1 MVFRMAMPFCTLVLW
16 CNNRSCGYLEGMET
30 MRKYKCK
37 YDIEFQNL
45 KEIMDFVAD
54 KYGKNIGFI
63 YKSADRKTKTEI
75 TYNKFR
81 EDLDAVGA
89 YLISRGLKGKK
100 IVVFGPN
107 SYQWLVAYYA
117 VVINVGVV
125 IPLDKG
131 LPEEEI
137 VNSLKKCKADA
148 IIYDDSL
155 KMDFGKIIGMDGIT
169 VETLIPMSDFTQE
182 KMPELAAMINQYKP
196 EFKVIDKHA
205 VDIILFTSGT
215 SADAKAAQLTQ
226 RNIASTIAAMRKVE
240 PIYEDDVEMIL
251 LPLHHAFGNQGVL
264 MFISNGCTNV
274 FCSGLKYVQKE
285 LKEYGVSAFFCVPL
299 IIESMINKVLK
310 TAEKEGKLK
319 KLETGRKI
327 SKALMKVG
335 IDARRVI
342 FKDVIDGLGGKL
354 RFLISGAAALDLKI
368 LEYATDF
375 GILTVQGYGLTE
387 TAPTIASE
395 SYFFRKP
402 GSVGH
407 AMPGVEVKIN
417 NPDENG
423 IGELFARGPN
433 IMKGYLDD
441 EEANR
446 EVFVDG
452 WFNTGDLARID
463 EEDYIFLTG
472 RKKNVIVLKNGKN
485 IYPEEIE
492 ALIDKIPY
500 VVENVVMGEE
510 EGDDYR
516 LVAHVVYDPEAEE
529 LKGKSAE
536 EIQALTDADIEK
548 INSEMPNFK
557 RIKEVYLRTE
567 PFEKTTT
574 QKIKRRKV
582 KAEGK

>member
-1 MVFRMAMPFCTLVLW
+1 
-16 CNNRSCGYLEGMET
+16 

-37 YDIEFQNL
+37 YDIEFQDL

-54 KYGKNIGFI
+54 KYGKNTAFI
-63 YKSADRKTKTEI
+63 YKTPDRKNKVEI
-75 TYNKFR
+75 TYRKFR
-81 EDLDAVGA
+81 DDMDSIGA
-89 YLISRGLKGKK
+89 YLISKGLKGKR
-100 IVVFGPN
+100 IVVIGPN
-107 SYQWLVAYYA
+107 SYTWLAAYYGI
-117 VVINVGVV
+117 VINVGVV
-125 IPLDKG
+125 VPLDKG

-137 VNSLKKCKADA
+137 INSLVKCKADA
-148 IIYDDSL
+148 IVYDETL
-155 KMDFGKIIGMDGIT
+155 KMDFEKISKMEGVT
-169 VETLIPMSDFTQE
+169 AETLIPMSEISQE
-182 KMPELAAMINQYKP
+182 ALVEHAKLVKQYKP

-264 MFISNGCTNV
+264 MFISNGATNV
-274 FCSGLKYVQKE
+274 FCSGLKYIQKE
-285 LKEYGVSAFFCVPL
+285 LKEYGVTAFFCVPL

-310 TAEKEGKLK
+310 TAEKEGKLE
-319 KLETGRKI
+319 KLEMGRKI

-335 IDARRVI
+335 IDVRRRL

-354 RFLISGAAALDLKI
+354 RFLISGAAALDPKI
-368 LEYATDF
+368 LEYTTDF

-395 SYFFRKP
+395 SYFYRRP

-417 NPDENG
+417 DPDEDG
-423 IGELFARGPN
+423 IGELYARGPN

-441 EEANR
+441 EEANK

-463 EEDYIFLTG
+463 KDDYIFLTG

-492 ALIDKIPY
+492 GLIDKIPY

-516 LVAHVVYDPEAEE
+516 LVAHVVYDPEAEA
-529 LKGKSAE
+529 LAGKSPE
-536 EIQALTDADIEK
+536 EIQATVDADIEK
-548 INSEMPNFK
+548 INDEMPKYK
-557 RIKEVYLRTE
+557 RIKQTYLRTE
-567 PFEKTTT
+567 EFEKTTT
-574 QKIKRRKV
+574 QKIKRRKI
-582 KAEGK
+582 K

>member
-1 MVFRMAMPFCTLVLW
+1 
-16 CNNRSCGYLEGMET
+16 

-37 YDIEFQNL
+37 YDIEFQDL

-54 KYGKNIGFI
+54 KYGDNVGFI
-63 YKSADRKTKTEI
+63 YKNEDKTQKIEI

-81 EDLDAVGA
+81 EDLDALGA
-89 YLISRGLKGKK
+89 YLISKGLKDKK
-100 IVVFGPN
+100 IVVIGPN
-107 SYQWLVAYYA
+107 SYHWLVAYYA
-117 VVINVGVV
+117 TVINVGVV
-125 IPLDKG
+125 VPLDKG

-137 VNSLKKCKADA
+137 INSLIKCKADA
-148 IIYDDSL
+148 VIYDEAL
-155 KMDFGKIIGMDGIT
+155 EMDFDKISTEVKKSGVDIS
-169 VETLIPMSDFTQE
+169 ELIPMSDFSQE
-182 KMPELAAMINQYKP
+182 KMPEHVALIEKYKS

-215 SADAKAAQLTQ
+215 SATAKAAQLTQ

-264 MFISNGCTNV
+264 MFISNGATNV

-285 LKEYGVSAFFCVPL
+285 LKEYGVTAFFCVPL

-310 TAEKEGKLK
+310 TAEKEGKLA

-327 SKALMKVG
+327 SKGLMKLG
-335 IDARRVI
+335 IDVRRKL

-354 RFLISGAAALDLKI
+354 RFLISGAAALDPKI
-368 LEYATDF
+368 LDYATDF

-407 AMPGVEVKIN
+407 AMPGVEVMIN
-417 NPDENG
+417 NPDEDG
-423 IGELFARGPN
+423 IGELYAKGPN

-441 EEANR
+441 DEANK
-446 EVFVDG
+446 EVFING

-492 ALIDKIPY
+492 SLIDEIPY
-500 VVENVVMGEE
+500 VAENVIMGEE

-516 LVAHVVYDPEAEE
+516 LVAHIVFDPEASEA
-529 LKGKSAE
+529 KGKSVA
-536 EIQALTDADIEK
+536 EIQAMADADIEK
-548 INSEMPNFK
+548 INNEMPSYK
-557 RIKEVYLRTE
+557 RIKQVYIRKE

-574 QKIKRRKV
+574 QKIKRRTV
-582 KAEGK
+582 RAEDALKA

>member
-1 MVFRMAMPFCTLVLW
+1 
-16 CNNRSCGYLEGMET
+16 

-37 YDIEFQNL
+37 YDIEFQDL
-45 KEIMDFVAD
+45 KEILDFVTEKFGNNTA
-54 KYGKNIGFI
+54 FI
-63 YKSADRKTKTEI
+63 YKNEDKTQKVEI
-75 TYNKFR
+75 TYKKFR
-81 EDLDAVGA
+81 EDIDAVGA
-89 YLISRGLKGKK
+89 YLISNGLKDKR
-100 IVVFGPN
+100 IVVIGSN
-107 SYQWLVAYYA
+107 SYPWLVAYYA
-117 VVINVGVV
+117 TVINVGVV
-125 IPLDKG
+125 VPLDKG

-137 VNSLKKCKADA
+137 VNSLAKCKADA

-155 KMDFGKIIGMDGIT
+155 DMDFESVIKKDGVT
-169 VETLIPMSDFTQE
+169 VSTLIPMSDFSQE
-182 KMPELAAMINQYKP
+182 KIPNFSPLLRKYKA

-205 VDIILFTSGT
+205 PDIILFTSGT
-215 SADAKAAQLTQ
+215 SATAKAAQLTQ

-264 MFISNGCTNV
+264 MFISNGATNV

-285 LKEYGVSAFFCVPL
+285 LKEYGVTAFFCVPL

-310 TAEKEGKLK
+310 TAEKEGKLET
-319 KLETGRKI
+319 LEKGRKI
-327 SKALMKVG
+327 ARALMKVG
-335 IDARRVI
+335 IDVRRRL

-354 RFLISGAAALDLKI
+354 RFLISGAAALN
-368 LEYATDF
+368 LETLQYATDF
-375 GILTVQGYGLTE
+375 GLLTVQGYGLTE
-387 TAPTIASE
+387 TAPTIAAE

-417 NPDENG
+417 EADEDG
-423 IGELFARGPN
+423 IGELFVRGPN
-433 IMKGYLDD
+433 VMLGYLDD
-441 EEANR
+441 EEANK

-463 EEDYIFLTG
+463 KEDYIFLTG

-492 ALIDKIPY
+492 SLIEKIPY
-500 VVENVVMGEE
+500 EAENVVMGEE

-516 LVAHVVYDPEAEE
+516 LVAHVVYDTESEE
-529 LKGKSAE
+529 VKGKSIDE
-536 EIQALTDADIEK
+536 VQAMIDADIEK
-548 INSEMPNFK
+548 INEDMPTYK
-557 RIKEVYLRTE
+557 RIKQVYLRTE

-574 QKIKRRKV
+574 QKIKRRTITN
-582 KAEGK
+582 

>member
-1 MVFRMAMPFCTLVLW
+1 
-16 CNNRSCGYLEGMET
+16 

-37 YDIEFQNL
+37 YDIEFQDL

-54 KYGKNIGFI
+54 KYGKNTAFI
-63 YKSADRKTKTEI
+63 YKTPDRKNKVEI
-75 TYNKFR
+75 TYRKFR
-81 EDLDAVGA
+81 DDMDSIGA
-89 YLISRGLKGKK
+89 YLISKGLKGKR
-100 IVVFGPN
+100 IVVIGPN
-107 SYQWLVAYYA
+107 SYTWLAAYYGI
-117 VVINVGVV
+117 VINVGVV
-125 IPLDKG
+125 VPLDKG

-137 VNSLKKCKADA
+137 VNSLIKCKADA
-148 IIYDDSL
+148 IVYDETL
-155 KMDFGKIIGMDGIT
+155 KMDFEKICKMDGIT
-169 VETLIPMSDFTQE
+169 AKTLIPMSEISQE
-182 KMPELAAMINQYKP
+182 ALVEHAKLVKQYKP

-264 MFISNGCTNV
+264 MFISNGATNV
-274 FCSGLKYVQKE
+274 FCSGLKYIQKE
-285 LKEYGVSAFFCVPL
+285 LKEYGVTAFFCVPL

-310 TAEKEGKLK
+310 TAEKEGKLE
-319 KLETGRKI
+319 KLEMGRKI

-335 IDARRVI
+335 IDVRRKL

-354 RFLISGAAALDLKI
+354 RFLISGAAALDPKI
-368 LEYATDF
+368 LEYTTDF

-395 SYFFRKP
+395 SYFYRRP

-417 NPDENG
+417 NPDEDG
-423 IGELFARGPN
+423 IGELYARGPN

-441 EEANR
+441 EEANK

-463 EEDYIFLTG
+463 KDDYIFLTG

-516 LVAHVVYDPEAEE
+516 LVAHVVYDPEADV
-529 LKGKSAE
+529 LKDKSLE
-536 EIQALTDADIEK
+536 EIQAIVDADIEK
-548 INSEMPNFK
+548 INDEMPKYK
-557 RIKEVYLRTE
+557 RVKQTYLRTE
-567 PFEKTTT
+567 EFEKTTT

-582 KAEGK
+582 K

>member
-1 MVFRMAMPFCTLVLW
+1 
-16 CNNRSCGYLEGMET
+16 
-30 MRKYKCK
+30 MRKYKCI
-37 YDIEFQNL
+37 YDIEFQDL
-45 KEIMDFVAD
+45 KEIMDFVVD
-54 KYGKNIGFI
+54 KYANNTAFI
-63 YKSADRKTKTEI
+63 YKTPDRKNKVEI
-75 TYNKFR
+75 TYRKFR
-81 EDLDAVGA
+81 DDIDTIGA
-89 YLISRGLKGKK
+89 YLISKGLKGKR
-100 IVVFGPN
+100 IVVIGPN
-107 SYQWLVAYYA
+107 SYAWLAAYYGI
-117 VVINVGVV
+117 VINAGVV
-125 IPLDKG
+125 VPLDKG

-137 VNSLKKCKADA
+137 INSLIKCKADA
-148 IIYDDSL
+148 IVYDESL
-155 KMDFGKIIGMDGIT
+155 GWDFDKIIAHEGIA
-169 VETLIPMSDFTQE
+169 VRTLIPMSEISQE
-182 KMPELAAMINQYKP
+182 ALAEHAELVDQYRP

-205 VDIILFTSGT
+205 TDIIVFTSGT
-215 SADAKAAQLTQ
+215 SADAKAAQLSQ

-240 PIYEDDVEMIL
+240 PIFEDDVEMIL
-251 LPLHHAFGNQGVL
+251 LPLHHVFGNQGVL

-274 FCSGLKYVQKE
+274 FCSGLKYIQKE
-285 LKEYGVSAFFCVPL
+285 LKEYGVTAFFCVPL

-327 SKALMKVG
+327 SKALLKVG
-335 IDARRVI
+335 IDVRRKL

-354 RFLISGAAALDLKI
+354 RFLISGAAGLDLKI

-395 SYFFRKP
+395 SYFYRRA

-417 NPDENG
+417 DPDEDG
-423 IGELFARGPN
+423 IGELFAKGPN

-441 EEANR
+441 PEADK
-446 EVFVDG
+446 EVFVNG

-463 EEDYIFLTG
+463 KDGYIFLTG

-500 VVENVVMGEE
+500 VVEDVVMGEE

-516 LVAHVVYDPEAEE
+516 MVAHVVYDPEAEE
-529 LKGKSAE
+529 LKGKSLE
-536 EIQALTDADIEK
+536 EIQAIADADIEK
-548 INSEMPNFK
+548 INDEMPKYK
-557 RIKEVYLRTE
+557 RVKQTYLRTE

-574 QKIKRRKV
+574 QKIKRRKI
-582 KAEGK
+582 K

>member
-1 MVFRMAMPFCTLVLW
+1 
-16 CNNRSCGYLEGMET
+16 

-37 YDIEFQNL
+37 YDIEFQDL
-45 KEIMDFVAD
+45 KEIMDFVAE
-54 KYGKNIGFI
+54 KYGKNTGFI
-63 YKSADRKTKTEI
+63 YKTPDRKSKVEI

-81 EDLDAVGA
+81 QDIDTIGA
-89 YLISRGLKGKK
+89 YLISKGLKGKR
-100 IVVFGPN
+100 IVVIGPN
-107 SYQWLVAYYA
+107 SYTWLAAYYA

-125 IPLDKG
+125 VPLDKG

-137 VNSLKKCKADA
+137 VNSLIKCKADA

-155 KMDFGKIIGMDGIT
+155 GMDFAKIIGIDGVT
-169 VETLIPMSDFTQE
+169 AQTLIPMSEISQE
-182 KMPELAAMINQYKP
+182 ALEGYAGLVEKHRPD
-196 EFKVIDKHA
+196 FKVIDKHA
-205 VDIILFTSGT
+205 TDIILFTSGT
-215 SADAKAAQLTQ
+215 SADAKAAQLSQ

-240 PIYEDDVEMIL
+240 PIFEDDVEMIL

-274 FCSGLKYVQKE
+274 FCSGLKYIQKE
-285 LKEYGVSAFFCVPL
+285 LKEYGVTAFFCVPL

-310 TAEKEGKLK
+310 TAEKEGKLA

-335 IDARRVI
+335 IDVRRKL

-354 RFLISGAAALDLKI
+354 RFLISGAAGLDLNI
-368 LEYATDF
+368 LDYATDF

-395 SYFFRKP
+395 SYFYRRA

-407 AMPGVEVKIN
+407 AMPGVEVMIN
-417 NPDENG
+417 DPDENG
-423 IGELFARGPN
+423 IGELFAKGPN

-441 EEANR
+441 EEANK
-446 EVFVDG
+446 EVFVNG

-463 EEDYIFLTG
+463 EDGYIFLSG

-492 ALIDKIPY
+492 QLIDKIPY
-500 VVENVVMGEE
+500 VVENVVMGEK

-529 LKGKSAE
+529 LKGKSID
-536 EIQALTDADIEK
+536 EIQTIADSDIEK
-548 INSEMPNFK
+548 INSEMPKYK
-557 RIKEVYLRTE
+557 RIKQTYLRTE

-582 KAEGK
+582 TK

>member
-1 MVFRMAMPFCTLVLW
+1 
-16 CNNRSCGYLEGMET
+16 

-37 YDIEFQNL
+37 YDIEFQDL
-45 KEIMDFVAD
+45 KEIMDFVAE
-54 KYGKNIGFI
+54 KYGKNTAFI
-63 YKSADRKTKTEI
+63 YKTPDRKGKVEI

-81 EDLDAVGA
+81 EDMDTIGA
-89 YLISRGLKGKK
+89 YLISKGLKGKR
-100 IVVFGPN
+100 IVVIGPN
-107 SYQWLVAYYA
+107 SYTWLAAYYGI
-117 VVINVGVV
+117 VINVGVV
-125 IPLDKG
+125 VPLDKG

-137 VNSLKKCKADA
+137 VNSLIKCKADA
-148 IIYDDSL
+148 IVYDESL
-155 KMDFGKIIGMDGIT
+155 KMDFEKICRTDGIT
-169 VETLIPMSDFTQE
+169 VKTLIPMSEISQE
-182 KMPELAAMINQYKP
+182 ALAEHVKLVKQYKP

-285 LKEYGVSAFFCVPL
+285 LKEYGVTAFFCVPL

-310 TAEKEGKLK
+310 TAEKEGKLQ
-319 KLETGRKI
+319 KLETGRRI
-327 SKALMKVG
+327 SRALMKVG
-335 IDARRVI
+335 IDVRRKL

-354 RFLISGAAALDLKI
+354 RFLISGAAGLDLRI

-395 SYFFRKP
+395 SYFYRRP

-417 NPDENG
+417 DPDEDG
-423 IGELFARGPN
+423 IGELYARGPN

-463 EEDYIFLTG
+463 EDEYIFLTG

-516 LVAHVVYDPEAEE
+516 LVAHVVYDPEAEA
-529 LKGKSAE
+529 LAGKSLD
-536 EIQALTDADIEK
+536 EIQAMIDADMEK
-548 INSEMPNFK
+548 INDEMPKYK
-557 RIKEVYLRTE
+557 RVKQTYLRTE
-567 PFEKTTT
+567 EFEKTTT

-582 KAEGK
+582 KK